1 VLLRFPG
8 NGASKMINKEFM
20 SSGKKKKMKIMSN
33 RSSTKRFNQDQR
45 LSARAAIKRFEEKKV
60 VFFRKKMKKR
70 AVELEKSAKRKRTFI
85 YE

>member
-60 VFFRKKMKKR
+60 VFS
-70 AVELEKSAKRKRTFI
+70 EKNEETCRLPLN
-85 YE
+85 

>member
-1 VLLRFPG
+1 
-8 NGASKMINKEFM
+8 MINKEFM

-70 AVELEKSAKRKRTFI
+70 AVELEKSAKRKEPSSTNKNKIKLIFSS
-85 YE
+85 